1 MLKYLETRS
10 GYNPTTDALRG
21 SFRQYLEQAGILRDT
36 NGVTRSLYC
45 LRHTYATFR
54 LFSGTNIHQLATQM
68 GTSVKMLET
77 FYSKVS
83 PQMNA
88 AIHSGRL
95 ETIKREEQE
104 D

>member
-1 MLKYLETRS
+1 
-10 GYNPTTDALRG
+10 
-21 SFRQYLEQAGILRDT
+21 
-36 NGVTRSLYC
+36 
-45 LRHTYATFR
+45 
-54 LFSGTNIHQLATQM
+54 M
-68 GTSVKMLET
+68 GTSVKMLED

-95 ETIKREEQE
+95 KTMRREEQK

>member
-1 MLKYLETRS
+1 MFWEKLCPATGL
-10 GYNPTTDALRG
+10 A
-21 SFRQYLEQAGILRDT
+21 
-36 NGVTRSLYC
+36 RSLYC

-54 LFSGTNIHQLATQM
+54 LIFGNNIHQLATQM
-68 GTSVKMLET
+68 GTNVKMLDT

-88 AIHSGRL
+88 AMHSDRL
-95 ETIKREEQE
+95 ENMWREEQE

>member
-1 MLKYLETRS
+1 
-10 GYNPTTDALRG
+10 
-21 SFRQYLEQAGILRDT
+21 
-36 NGVTRSLYC
+36 
-45 LRHTYATFR
+45 
-54 LFSGTNIHQLATQM
+54 M
-68 GTSVKMLET
+68 GTSVKMLEL

-95 ETIKREEQE
+95 ETMWREEQE

>member
-1 MLKYLETRS
+1 M
-10 GYNPTTDALRG
+10 
-21 SFRQYLEQAGILRDT
+21 FAGIKRQ
-36 NGVTRSLYC
+36 
-45 LRHTYATFR
+45 
-54 LFSGTNIHQLATQM
+54 GTQISCSILMVLLATQM
-68 GTSVKMLET
+68 GTSVKMLEL

>member
-1 MLKYLETRS
+1 MISLAY
-10 GYNPTTDALRG
+10 
-21 SFRQYLEQAGILRDT
+21 
-36 NGVTRSLYC
+36 RSLYC

-54 LFSGTNIHQLATQM
+54 LVAGTDIHQLATQM

-95 ETIKREEQE
+95 ETMWREEQE
-104 D
+104 YEWIISRAQIIGVDHS

>member
-1 MLKYLETRS
+1 L
-10 GYNPTTDALRG
+10 A
-21 SFRQYLEQAGILRDT
+21 
-36 NGVTRSLYC
+36 
-45 LRHTYATFR
+45 
-54 LFSGTNIHQLATQM
+54 SGTDIHQLATQM

-95 ETIKREEQE
+95 ETMWREEQE